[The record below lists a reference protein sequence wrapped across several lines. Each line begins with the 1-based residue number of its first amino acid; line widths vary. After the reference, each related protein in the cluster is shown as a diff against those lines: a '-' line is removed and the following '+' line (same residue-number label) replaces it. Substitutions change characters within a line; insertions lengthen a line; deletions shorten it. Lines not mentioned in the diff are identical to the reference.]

1 MTEDFTQMGLK
12 HKNKTERS
20 PQIEE
25 GVVGISLTESLPAS
39 LEDTS
44 SNICQKQRFSIVK
57 YNCGGAWLAM
67 KDG

>member
-12 HKNKTERS
+12 HKGKTERS

-44 SNICQKQRFSIVK
+44 SNICQKQRFSFMK
-57 YNCGGAWLAM
+57 HNSGGAWLAM

>member
-12 HKNKTERS
+12 HKDKTERS
-20 PQIEE
+20 LQIEE

-44 SNICQKQRFSIVK
+44 SNIC
-57 YNCGGAWLAM
+57 
-67 KDG
+67 